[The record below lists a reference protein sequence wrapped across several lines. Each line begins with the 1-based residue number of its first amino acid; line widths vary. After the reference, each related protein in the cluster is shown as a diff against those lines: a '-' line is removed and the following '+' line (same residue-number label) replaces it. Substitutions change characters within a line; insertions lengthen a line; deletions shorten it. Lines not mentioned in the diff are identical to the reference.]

1 LGKEEKQIAGGI
13 PFSLFIR
20 GRRSS
25 TLPSWSG
32 KKLKQEKG
40 MIFKIF
46 PMFYR
51 MKKDNDDMD
60 YIKKDPLPLSWKQ
73 YQTGEGGHI
82 VHGAPATH
90 FY

>member
-1 LGKEEKQIAGGI
+1 
-13 PFSLFIR
+13 
-20 GRRSS
+20 
-25 TLPSWSG
+25 
-32 KKLKQEKG
+32 